1 METKFGEMEPRL
13 AEAES
18 IISVRNKEISKLK
31 AGLEERENKFYN
43 MGFTN
48 AVNSTEPVMF
58 QSRRYAFSEGWMAV
72 ELAMG
77 VLKDSPFRN
86 PDQIPYPEPPP
97 LVQKPID
104 ADEKDTPSMRELVQE
119 IDSHAELIDIEITSD
134 PNTVQSSAQ
143 PQFPNPNVQSIV
155 DVTSVQPDQSQDP
168 TI

>member
-18 IISVRNKEISKLK
+18 IISVRNKEIAKLK

-86 PDQIPYPEPPP
+86 PD
-97 LVQKPID
+97 
-104 ADEKDTPSMRELVQE
+104 
-119 IDSHAELIDIEITSD
+119 
-134 PNTVQSSAQ
+134 
-143 PQFPNPNVQSIV
+143 
-155 DVTSVQPDQSQDP
+155 
-168 TI
+168 